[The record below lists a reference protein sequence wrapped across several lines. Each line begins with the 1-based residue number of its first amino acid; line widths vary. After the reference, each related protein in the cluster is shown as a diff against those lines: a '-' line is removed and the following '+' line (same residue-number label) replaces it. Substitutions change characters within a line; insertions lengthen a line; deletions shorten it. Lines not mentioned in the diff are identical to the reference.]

1 MNRLDGKRR
10 AQVVAALVEGAS
22 INSTVR
28 MTGVTKQTILR
39 LIADL
44 GTACAKYQ
52 DEKLRNLSCKRIQ
65 ADEVWSFCHAKD
77 KNLSEELKGKFG
89 FGSVWTWTAIDAD
102 SKLMVS
108 WLVGERSLP
117 YAVKFMDDV
126 ASRLAHRVQLTTD
139 GHRPYL
145 QAVEGAFGSEV
156 DYAVLEKIYAAP
168 PQQGATTRYSPAQCC
183 GTRTH
188 KVIGD
193 PDSQHVS
200 TSYAERMNLTIR
212 MMNRRFTR
220 LTNAHSKK
228 VANHIHFL
236 NITFM
241 WYNFARIN
249 QALRV
254 TPAMAAGVSDHVWSV
269 DQIVELLNGQGGTN
283 ETGKV

>member
-1 MNRLDGKRR
+1 MNKLSITSRS
-10 AQVVAALVEGAS
+10 QVVAALVEGAS
-22 INSTVR
+22 VNSVVR

-39 LIADL
+39 LIGDL
-44 GTACAKYQ
+44 GIACAKYQ

-89 FGSVWTWTAIDAD
+89 FGSVWTWTAICAD
-102 SKLMVS
+102 TKLMVS

-117 YAVKFMDDV
+117 YAVKFMNDT

-139 GHRPYL
+139 GHKPYL

-156 DYAVLEKIYAAP
+156 DYAVLEKIYTAP

-188 KVIGD
+188 KITGS
-193 PDSQHVS
+193 PDSHHVS

-228 VANHIHFL
+228 VENHIQFL

-254 TPAMAAGVSDHVWSV
+254 TPAMAAGVSDHVWSIEE
-269 DQIVELLNGQGGTN
+269 IVNLLS
-283 ETGKV
+283 

>member
-1 MNRLDGKRR
+1 MNKLTTQKRI
-10 AQVVAALVEGAS
+10 QVVAALVEGSS

-28 MTGVTKQTILR
+28 MTGVSKPTILK
-39 LIADL
+39 LLADL
-44 GTACAKYQ
+44 GMACAKYQ
-52 DEKLRNLSCKRIQ
+52 DEKLRNLPCKRVQ
-65 ADEVWSFCHAKD
+65 ADEICSFCFAKD
-77 KNLSEELKGKFG
+77 KNLSEEMKGKFG
-89 FGSVWTWTAIDAD
+89 FGSVWTWTAICAD
-102 SKLMVS
+102 TKLMIS
-108 WLVGERSLP
+108 WLVGERSVP
-117 YAVKFMDDV
+117 YAVKFIDDL

-139 GHRPYL
+139 GHKAYL
-145 QAVEGAFGSEV
+145 RAVEGAFGAEV
-156 DYAVLEKIYAAP
+156 DYAMLEKLYANP
-168 PQQGATTRYSPAQCC
+168 PQEGRTTRYSPAQCC

-188 KVIGD
+188 TITGN

-254 TPAMAAGVSDHVWSV
+254 TPAMAAGVTDHVWSL
-269 DQIVELLNGQGGTN
+269 EEMLSLL
-283 ETGKV
+283 

>member
-1 MNRLDGKRR
+1 
-10 AQVVAALVEGAS
+10 
-22 INSTVR
+22 

-52 DEKLRNLSCKRIQ
+52 DEKLRSLPCKRVQ
-65 ADEVWSFCHAKD
+65 ADEVWSFCYAKD
-77 KNLSEELKGKFG
+77 KNLSEELQGKFG
-89 FGSVWTWTAIDAD
+89 FGSVWTWTAVCAD
-102 SKLMVS
+102 TKLMIC
-108 WLVGERSLP
+108 WLVGERSAP
-117 YAVKFMDDV
+117 YAMKFISDL

-145 QAVEGAFGSEV
+145 QAVDNAFGSEI
-156 DYAVLEKIYAAP
+156 DYAMLEKIYAAP
-168 PQQGATTRYSPAQCC
+168 PQEGTTTRYSPAVCC

-188 KVIGD
+188 KVMGN
-193 PDSQHVS
+193 PDSQHIS

-236 NITFM
+236 ALTFM

-254 TPAMAAGVSDHVWSV
+254 TPAMAAGISDHVW
-269 DQIVELLNGQGGTN
+269 DVEEIINLLT
-283 ETGKV
+283 

>member
-1 MNRLDGKRR
+1 MNKLTKQKR

-22 INSTVR
+22 INGVER

-44 GTACAKYQ
+44 GTACALYQ
-52 DEKLRNLSCKRIQ
+52 DEKLRNLPCKRVQ
-65 ADEVWSFCHAKD
+65 ADEVWAFCYAKD
-77 KNLSEELKGKFG
+77 KNLPEELKGKLG
-89 FGSVWTWTAIDAD
+89 YGSVWTWTAICAD
-102 SKLMVS
+102 TKLMIS
-108 WLVGERSLP
+108 WLVGERSAP
-117 YAVKFMDDV
+117 YANKFMQDV

-145 QAVEGAFGSEV
+145 EAVNGAFGSEI
-156 DYAVLEKIYAAP
+156 DFAVLEKLYAAA
-168 PQQGATTRYSPAQCC
+168 PQAGTTTRYSPAECC

-188 KVIGD
+188 KIMGN
-193 PDSQHVS
+193 PDSRHVS

-228 VANHIHFL
+228 VANHAHFL
-236 NITFM
+236 NLTFM

-249 QALRV
+249 QTLRIS
-254 TPAMAAGVSDHVWSV
+254 PAMAAGVADHVWTV
-269 DQIVELLNGQGGTN
+269 EEIVELL
-283 ETGKV
+283 EKAA

>member
-1 MNRLDGKRR
+1 MNKLSSQKRV
-10 AQVVAALVEGAS
+10 QVVTALVEGMSVNGVAR
-22 INSTVR
+22 I
-28 MTGVTKQTILR
+28 TGVTKQTILR

-52 DEKLRNLSCKRIQ
+52 DEKLRNLPCKRVQ
-65 ADEVWSFCHAKD
+65 ADEVWSFCYAKD
-77 KNLSEELKGKFG
+77 KNLPDELQGKFG

-102 SKLMVS
+102 TKLMIS
-108 WLVGERSLP
+108 WLVGERSAP
-117 YAVKFMDDV
+117 YAMKFISDL
-126 ASRLAHRVQLTTD
+126 ASRLANRVQLTTD

-145 QAVEGAFGSEV
+145 QAVDKAFGSEI
-156 DYAVLEKIYAAP
+156 DYAMLEKIYAAP
-168 PQQGATTRYSPAQCC
+168 PQEGTTTRYSPAVCC
-183 GTRTH
+183 GTVTR
-188 KVIGD
+188 KIMGD
-193 PDSQHVS
+193 PNEGHIS

-236 NITFM
+236 ALTFM

-249 QALRV
+249 QTLRI

-269 DQIVELLNGQGGTN
+269 EEIIGLLG
-283 ETGKV
+283 

>member
-1 MNRLDGKRR
+1 
-10 AQVVAALVEGAS
+10 
-22 INSTVR
+22 

-44 GTACAKYQ
+44 GTGCARYQ
-52 DEKLRNLSCKRIQ
+52 DDKLRNLTCKRIQ
-65 ADEVWSFCHAKD
+65 ADEVWSFCYAKD
-77 KNLSEELKGKFG
+77 KNLPEEYQGKFG

-102 SKLMVS
+102 TKLMVA
-108 WLVGERSLP
+108 WLVGERSAP
-117 YAVKFMDDV
+117 YAKKFIDDL

-139 GHRPYL
+139 GHKPYL
-145 QAVEGAFGSEV
+145 TAVEGAFGSEIY
-156 DYAVLEKIYAAP
+156 YAILEKLYSAL
-168 PQQGATTRYSPAQCC
+168 PQEGVTTRYSPAQCC

-188 KVIGD
+188 KVMGS
-193 PDSQHVS
+193 PDAQHIS
-200 TSYAERMNLTIR
+200 TGYAERMNLTIR

-254 TPAMAAGVSDHVWSV
+254 TPAMATGVSDHVWTIEEIIS
-269 DQIVELLNGQGGTN
+269 LLN
-283 ETGKV
+283 

>member
-1 MNRLDGKRR
+1 MNKLTKEKRM
-10 AQVVAALVEGAS
+10 QVVAALVEGAS
-22 INSTVR
+22 VNSVVR

-39 LIADL
+39 LIEDL

-77 KNLSEELKGKFG
+77 KNLSEEMKGTFG

-102 SKLMVS
+102 TKLMVS

-117 YAVKFMDDV
+117 YAIKFMDDV

-139 GHRPYL
+139 GHKPYL

-156 DYAVLEKIYAAP
+156 DYAVLEKIYAAA
-168 PQQGATTRYSPAQCC
+168 PQAGTTTRYSPAECC

-188 KVIGD
+188 KVMGN
-193 PDSQHVS
+193 PDSRHVS

-228 VANHIHFL
+228 VENHIHFL

-254 TPAMAAGVSDHVWSV
+254 TPAMAAGVSSHVWSME
-269 DQIVELLNGQGGTN
+269 DTIGLLS
-283 ETGKV
+283 